1 MHTLGSTFVPA
12 GIHAGGLRYHGMGP
26 LVSHLLKLGKIDAV
40 AINQLETFGA
50 GVQFARAEGI
60 LPAPES
66 NHAIAATIREALKCK
81 EEGVSRSIAFNLS
94 GHGHFDVQAYL
105 DYHAGKLQDYEYPEE
120 EIAMALAG
128 LPSIG

>member
-1 MHTLGSTFVPA
+1 M
-12 GIHAGGLRYHGMGP
+12 
-26 LVSHLLKLGKIDAV
+26 K
-40 AINQLETFGA
+40 ETFEA

-66 NHAIAATIREALKCK
+66 NHAIAATIQEALRCK
-81 EEGVSRSIAFNLS
+81 EEGVSQSILFNLS

-105 DYHAGKLQDYEYPEE
+105 DYQAGKLQDYDYPAE

-128 LPSIG
+128 LPSLG